1 MPMEIQSLQ
10 NRLIQEIRKTPADR
24 LQSVLDFLLFLNAK
38 ATRSPSSD
46 ANPYPLRGL
55 PIQYLDPTEPVA
67 LEDWDALQ

>member
-1 MPMEIQSLQ
+1 METQSLQ

-38 ATRSPSSD
+38 ATRSPSRD
-46 ANPYPLRGL
+46 ANLYPLRGL

-67 LEDWDALQ
+67 LEDWDALP

>member
-1 MPMEIQSLQ
+1 METESLQ

-38 ATRSPSSD
+38 ANPQPASE

-55 PIQYLDPTEPVA
+55 PIQYFDPNEPVA

>member
-38 ATRSPSSD
+38 ATRSPSSEV
-46 ANPYPLRGL
+46 NPYPLRGL